1 LLLKLVILGFHWIA
15 HLTFILVLSGESNV
29 TVGELQAHLNIRHV
43 LEVVII
49 VFQVLGDCG
58 RHDDSR
64 SLLHSG
70 WSDDLGLNLVL
81 ELRVLRLVHLGLLD
95 VGRSG

>member
-1 LLLKLVILGFHWIA
+1 
-15 HLTFILVLSGESNV
+15 
-29 TVGELQAHLNIRHV
+29 
-43 LEVVII
+43 

-70 WSDDLGLNLVL
+70 WSDNLGLNLIL

-95 VGRSG
+95 IGRSG